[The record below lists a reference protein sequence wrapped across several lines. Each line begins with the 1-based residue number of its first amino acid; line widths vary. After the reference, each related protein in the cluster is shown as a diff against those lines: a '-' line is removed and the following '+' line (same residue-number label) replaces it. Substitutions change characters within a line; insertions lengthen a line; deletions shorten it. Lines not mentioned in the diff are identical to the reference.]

1 MQNDLSI
8 PVGKEPGQARLNF
21 TRETDAASLAAR
33 LGALGI
39 PSASDPIVLYHRSGE
54 SQQENLSNSSAGLMG
69 ATRAWWAMTSWG
81 FTDVRVLDG
90 GLNAWTAI
98 GGPTAAGPA
107 PAAAADFDEASLSS
121 NDAMVATADDVLAAT
136 DSESGVQIMDTLAG
150 WPNTAERYG
159 KKFGPE
165 RSGHITKAHN
175 VPCGE
180 LLQADGTFKSLP
192 ELREYFEAQGT
203 DLSVPLIAY

>member
-39 PSASDPIVLYHRSGE
+39 ASASDPIVLYHRSGE

-98 GGPTAAGPA
+98 GYLGKIIYPQCFLIFET
-107 PAAAADFDEASLSS
+107 ER
-121 NDAMVATADDVLAAT
+121 AMV
-136 DSESGVQIMDTLAG
+136 SG
-150 WPNTAERYG
+150 YG
-159 KKFGPE
+159 LEIAKF
-165 RSGHITKAHN
+165 
-175 VPCGE
+175 
-180 LLQADGTFKSLP
+180 QSLP
-192 ELREYFEAQGT
+192 KF
-203 DLSVPLIAY
+203 VLIPFLT